1 MSDVKTALPEGFKAG
16 LEGIIAGTSA
26 IAEVDAQKDA
36 LVYRGYAAHELAEKA
51 SYEEVSYLLLLGK
64 LPNKAE
70 LAAFKAELA
79 KSRALSPFVL
89 ESLRRLPPTTNPMVA
104 LRVGVSRCYIEDPD
118 GDRTDAEANLRK
130 AKRLV
135 AQAPTLVAA
144 ISRLHRNEEPL
155 DPDPSLDQAANFLY
169 MESGAEPDADVARI
183 LDSTMT
189 LYAEHGFNASTFAAL
204 VTASTLSDMHSAV
217 ASAIGALK
225 GPLHGGANEQAI
237 EMLLKIKE
245 PDAVEPWLKAA
256 LERKEKVMGF
266 GHRVY
271 RHQDSRAPYMRQLAE
286 QMAKRMGD
294 EKLFELSIR
303 LEDAV
308 KKAKNLFP
316 NVDYHCAVVYY
327 LMGLPTVIY
336 TPMFAMARMTGWT
349 AHVMEQHA
357 SNRLIR
363 PECVY
368 TGARDLKFVPID
380 QRS

>member
-1 MSDVKTALPEGFKAG
+1 
-16 LEGIIAGTSA
+16 
-26 IAEVDAQKDA
+26 
-36 LVYRGYAAHELAEKA
+36 
-51 SYEEVSYLLLLGK
+51 
-64 LPNKAE
+64 
-70 LAAFKAELA
+70 
-79 KSRALSPFVL
+79 
-89 ESLRRLPPTTNPMVA
+89 
-104 LRVGVSRCYIEDPD
+104 
-118 GDRTDAEANLRK
+118 
-130 AKRLV
+130 
-135 AQAPTLVAA
+135 
-144 ISRLHRNEEPL
+144 
-155 DPDPSLDQAANFLY
+155 
-169 MESGAEPDADVARI
+169 
-183 LDSTMT
+183 
-189 LYAEHGFNASTFAAL
+189 
-204 VTASTLSDMHSAV
+204 MHSAV